1 MYGSLQAVHTNFHA
15 KSGVCSSKNGRVMAI
30 SLIFPSLRIFFRES
44 LKLFFCMDPCRQF
57 IRTSMQNLESVAQK
71 WASYCTMC
79 ERGHYIHHH
88 ISIYLQVII
97 QSKLCLFEVRKFGQY
112 ITFISKTVFMPKV
125 LFLFFHIS
133 WIRLDRIAKAEV
145 I

>member
-1 MYGSLQAVHTNFHA
+1 MEYSYYMLGDYLTIREKLNLTRCERNNKTNKSDSGVQTLSSIFCTFIIYPSLRNFFRESLKLFFLYGSLQAVHTNFHA

-71 WASYCTMC
+71 MS
-79 ERGHYIHHH
+79 ELLH
-88 ISIYLQVII
+88 
-97 QSKLCLFEVRKFGQY
+97 
-112 ITFISKTVFMPKV
+112 
-125 LFLFFHIS
+125 
-133 WIRLDRIAKAEV
+133 
-145 I
+145 